1 MLRRITLLT
10 AVLAALALPGTAHA
24 GPVDDAVA
32 GLRADHLY
40 VSPQA
45 TTRLDQAAVR
55 AAIGDAPLRIAILP
69 AGAGVNTVRQ
79 WPRMISGQLPGNT
92 IAVISGRYF
101 YAGSDVLA
109 RGAAGLAA
117 THAIAK
123 HKDVLRE
130 DASSDVTQALLDFV
144 AEVKAAPTASG
155 RDARGGRYGVDE
167 PGGGGSAA
175 VGTDDTGRIWPL
187 VFGGAGLAALLVAG
201 VALAVLRRAAGRS
214 RGRRAEVT
222 ALLNRLNGELRPGG
236 PGEAGA
242 DEAGAD
248 EAGRAMAD
256 AAARHATAEALLA
269 AASTDLQYDE
279 ARHEV
284 LEGLTAARA
293 ARRLRGEDP
302 GPPVPPFDAAPSL
315 RLPESP
321 AAGAD
326 GLRPAAE
333 YSPDTPYYHTGRFGV
348 AAGWYPTRIPATGAF
363 PVPDRLP
370 AEPTGTTPGTR

>member
-155 RDARGGRYGVDE
+155 RD
-167 PGGGGSAA
+167 
-175 VGTDDTGRIWPL
+175 
-187 VFGGAGLAALLVAG
+187 LAALLVAG

-236 PGEAGA
+236 PGEAGAGEAGA

-315 RLPESP
+315 RLPETP